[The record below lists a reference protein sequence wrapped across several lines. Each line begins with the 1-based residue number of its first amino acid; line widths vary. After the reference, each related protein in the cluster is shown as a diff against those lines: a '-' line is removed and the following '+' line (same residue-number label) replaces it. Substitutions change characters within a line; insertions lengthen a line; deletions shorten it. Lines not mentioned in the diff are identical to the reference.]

1 MQAAQS
7 CPTLCGPMSYTVHGL
22 LPARILEWGPFPSP
36 GNLPNPGVEPR
47 FPALQADSSPAEPP
61 GKPKN
66 TGVGSLSCS
75 DRSRNGTRVS
85 SLQVDSLPTEP
96 SGKPQTVYIAP
107 PCPFPVY
114 GKFFVKLLVFRFFM
128 IFWTRIEMQLL
139 GVISTICPTLLFP
152 DI

>member
-47 FPALQADSSPAEPP
+47 SLTLQVDFLPAKPP

-66 TGVGSLSCS
+66 TGVGSLSC
-75 DRSRNGTRVS
+75 
-85 SLQVDSLPTEP
+85 LQCIFPTCIAGRFFTTELP
-96 SGKPQTVYIAP
+96 GKPSDYSTKLLLLTCSCCCSVAKSCVTLCDPVSCSP
-107 PCPFPVY
+107 PGFLVHHYFPVC
-114 GKFFVKLLVFRFFM
+114 
-128 IFWTRIEMQLL
+128 
-139 GVISTICPTLLFP
+139 SNSCP
-152 DI
+152 